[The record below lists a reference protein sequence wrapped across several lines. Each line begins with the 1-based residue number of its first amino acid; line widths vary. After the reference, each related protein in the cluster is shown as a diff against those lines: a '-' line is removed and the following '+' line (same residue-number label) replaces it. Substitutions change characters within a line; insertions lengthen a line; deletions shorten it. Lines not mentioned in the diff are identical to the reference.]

1 MKKMIDG
8 NTAVANIAY
17 YLSECAFI
25 YPITP
30 STTMAE
36 VCEDKASLNE
46 KNFLN
51 NPLKI
56 VEMQSEG
63 GVAGALH
70 GACLTG
76 ALTTTFTCSQG
87 LLLMIP
93 NMYKI
98 AGELL
103 PTVFHVSSRALSTH
117 ALNIF
122 NDHSDVMA
130 TRQTGFAF
138 LCSNNAQEC
147 QDFALASHITTLK
160 SKVPFLHFFD
170 GFRTSHEIE
179 KIDLISKEDVNKII
193 PYDKI
198 KEFKNNGM
206 KVVSPKQFGT
216 AQNPDV
222 YFQNREA
229 GNYFYKNLPKLL
241 TETFNEIYS
250 ITNRKYEIFEYVGKE
265 NAKNVFISLG
275 SSAEVIEE
283 YINSNKDANLGLIKI
298 RLFRPFD
305 VKYFISKL
313 PANVKNVV
321 VLDKTKESG
330 SVGEPLY
337 LDVVSSLA
345 EENINAKVYGGR
357 YGLGGKDFNLDM
369 VHSIYTAL
377 ITNKIKNHFTIG
389 INDDLTNTSLPI
401 ISYTFTNNNY
411 CCKFYGLGSDGTVS
425 ANKNSVKIIGNN
437 SNMYAQAY
445 FEYDSKKS
453 GSLTTSHLRFSQN
466 KILSHYLIK
475 DCDFIAIHNNKFL
488 ERYDLLKDIKQEGKV
503 LINIDE
509 SEINNLPNDIKY
521 QLKSKNVQ
529 LYTINASKIA
539 NMCYLNEKINTIM
552 QTAFFYITNII
563 DFNIAKNEIIE
574 SIKQT
579 YKKFGED
586 VIANNIDAVNK
597 TESFIKKIDLN
608 SITAETPNLK
618 QQDVSVINQIL
629 SKNGDNVP
637 VSKMSNDGSCLTNT
651 ANIEKRNISNSLP
664 LWIPEKCIQC
674 GNCSMVCPHAVI
686 RPILVNE
693 NDVDVIKTKNA
704 NAIGVKNAKFV
715 LQISPKDCTGC
726 KNCVN
731 ACPVKEKALQMVES
745 KNYLNALEKEY
756 IYTQSLSKLSNPFNE
771 NTVKGCQFNLPY
783 FEFSGACSGC
793 GETPYIKLLTQMFGN
808 RMVIANATGCSSIY
822 SGSNPTCPYS
832 RDIYGMGPTWA
843 SSLFEDNAE
852 FGLGMKVSLTNQK
865 LTFLK
870 QLQDKIEE
878 FSNVDLKNS
887 LIEWL
892 DNYEDVKKSIEIYKK
907 IKQLIDC
914 DINEN
919 PKLIDFVKDNY
930 NNLIKK
936 CVWIIGGDGWAYDI
950 GFGGL
955 DQVVSSGENVNILI
969 LDTEVYSN
977 TGGQTSKSTP
987 LGATTKFDK
996 LGKLSNKKNLAQM
1009 LMSYKNVYVAQVAM
1023 GADKLQLIKAFKEAE
1038 SYNGPSVIIA
1048 YSTCINHGIKAGTSM
1063 QQMKSAVDSGYFN
1076 LFRYNPLVPK
1086 KFVLDS
1092 KQPTKDYIEHALTE
1106 KRYSSLPLD
1115 KRNEILEKAKEN
1127 ALSLYEYYKKLD
1139 ENN

>member
-8 NTAVANIAY
+8 NNAVANIAY

-147 QDFALASHITTLK
+147 QDFALASHITTIK

-179 KIDLISKEDVNKII
+179 KIELIDKEDINKII
-193 PYDKI
+193 PYKEI
-198 KEFKNNGM
+198 KEFKDNSM
-206 KVVSPKQFGT
+206 KVTNPKQFGT

-229 GNYFYKNLPKLL
+229 CNNFYNNLPQIL
-241 TETFNEIYS
+241 TQTFDDIYS
-250 ITNRKYEIFEYVGKE
+250 ITNRKYEIFEYVGNQ
-265 NAKNVFISLG
+265 NAENVFISLG

-283 YINSNKDANLGLIKI
+283 YIKNSNANLGLIKI

-313 PANVKNVV
+313 PSSVKNIV

-337 LDVVSSLA
+337 LDVVSALC
-345 EENINAKVYGGR
+345 EENIKAKVYGGR
-357 YGLGGKDFNLDM
+357 YGLGGKDFNADM

-377 ITNKIKNHFTIG
+377 ISNTIKNHFTIG

-401 ISYTFTNNNY
+401 IPYKFTDNNY

-437 SNMYAQAY
+437 SNLFAQAY

-475 DCDFIAIHNNKFL
+475 ECDFIAIHNNKFL
-488 ERYDLLKDIKQEGKV
+488 DKYDLLKDIKPNGKV

-509 SEINNLPNDIKY
+509 NEVNNLPNDIKY
-521 QLKSKNVQ
+521 QLKQKNVQ

-539 NMCYLNEKINTIM
+539 DMCNLNEKINTIM
-552 QTAFFYITNII
+552 QTAFFKITNII
-563 DFNIAKNEIIE
+563 NFNVAKNEIIE

-579 YKKFGED
+579 YKKFGDD
-586 VIANNIDAVNK
+586 VINNNIKAVEEAEKN
-597 TESFIKKIDLN
+597 IKNIDLSLLN
-608 SITAETPNLK
+608 SSAPTSKQTNL
-618 QQDVSVINQIL
+618 SVTEQIL
-629 SKNGDNVP
+629 LKNGDNVS
-637 VSKMSNDGSCLTNT
+637 VSQLSYNGSTDTNT
-651 ANIEKRNISNSLP
+651 SNIEKRNISNSLP

-693 NDVDVIKTKNA
+693 NNIDNNKTKLA

-731 ACPVKEKALQMVES
+731 ACPVKEKALKMVDS
-745 KNYLNALEKEY
+745 KDYLTALDNQY
-756 IYTQSLSKLSNPFNE
+756 NYTQTLTKLDNPFNE
-771 NTVKGCQFNLPY
+771 NSIKGCQFNLPY

-793 GETPYIKLLTQMFGN
+793 GETPYIKLLTQLFGN

-822 SGSNPTCPYS
+822 SGSNPTCPYCKDS
-832 RDIYGMGPTWA
+832 FGMGPTWA

-852 FGLGMKVSLTNQK
+852 FGFGMKISLINQK
-865 LTFLK
+865 LTFVK
-870 QLQDKIEE
+870 QLQDKLDKFKNKELK
-878 FSNVDLKNS
+878 DLLTN
-887 LIEWL
+887 WL
-892 DNYEDVKKSIEIYKK
+892 NNYNDAKMSIEIYKS
-907 IKQLIDC
+907 IKELISNNINE
-914 DINEN
+914 DINLVN
-919 PKLIDFVKDNY
+919 FIKDNY

-987 LGATTKFDK
+987 LGATTKFDR
-996 LGKLSNKKNLAQM
+996 LGKTTNKKNLAQM
-1009 LMSYKNVYVAQVAM
+1009 LMTYKNVYVAQVAM

-1048 YSTCINHGIKAGTSM
+1048 YSTCINHGIKTGTSM
-1063 QQMKSAVDSGYFN
+1063 QQMKSAVESGYFH
-1076 LFRYNPLVPK
+1076 LFRYNPSANK
-1086 KFVLDS
+1086 KFCLDS
-1092 KQPTKDYIEHALTE
+1092 KQPTKDYITHALTE
-1106 KRYSSLPLD
+1106 KRYSGLPAD
-1115 KRNEILEKAKEN
+1115 KRDEILEKAKQN
-1127 ALSLYEYYKKLD
+1127 ANQLYLFYKKLD
-1139 ENN
+1139 EDN

>member
-1 MKKMIDG
+1 MKKMTDG
-8 NTAVANIAY
+8 NSAVANIAY

-36 VCEDKASLNE
+36 ACEDKASLNE

-147 QDFALASHITTLK
+147 QDFALASHITTIK

-179 KIDLISKEDVNKII
+179 KIELIDKEDINKII
-193 PYDKI
+193 PYNEI
-198 KEFKNNGM
+198 KEFKDNSM
-206 KVVSPKQFGT
+206 KVTNPKQFGT

-229 GNYFYKNLPKLL
+229 CNTFYNNLPKIL
-241 TETFNEIYS
+241 TQTFNDIYS
-250 ITNRKYEIFEYVGKE
+250 ITNRKYEIFEYVGNK
-265 NAKNVFISLG
+265 NAENVFICLG

-283 YINSNKDANLGLIKI
+283 YIKNSNANLGLIKI

-313 PANVKNVV
+313 PSSVKNIV

-337 LDVVSSLA
+337 LDVVSALC
-345 EENINAKVYGGR
+345 EENIKAKVYGGR
-357 YGLGGKDFNLDM
+357 YGLGGKDFNVDM

-377 ITNKIKNHFTIG
+377 IGNKIKNHFTIG

-401 ISYTFTNNNY
+401 TPYKFADNNY

-437 SNMYAQAY
+437 SNLFAQAY

-475 DCDFIAIHNNKFL
+475 ECDFIAIHNNKFL
-488 ERYDLLKDIKQEGKV
+488 EKYDLLKDIKPNGKV

-509 SEINNLPNDIKY
+509 NEINNLPNDIKY
-521 QLKSKNVQ
+521 QLKQKNVQ

-539 NMCYLNEKINTIM
+539 DICNLNEKINTIM
-552 QTAFFYITNII
+552 QTAFFKITDII
-563 DFNIAKNEIIE
+563 NFDIAKNEIIE

-586 VIANNIDAVNK
+586 VINNNIKAVEEAENN
-597 TESFIKKIDLN
+597 IKKIDLSLIN
-608 SITAETPNLK
+608 ANNLTNK
-618 QQDVSVINQIL
+618 QTNLSVIEQIL
-629 SKNGDNVP
+629 LKNGDNVR
-637 VSKMSNDGSCLTNT
+637 VSQLSYNGSTDTNT
-651 ANIEKRNISNSLP
+651 SNIEKRNISNSLP

-686 RPILVNE
+686 RPILVNKNE
-693 NDVDVIKTKNA
+693 IDNNKTKLA

-731 ACPVKEKALQMVES
+731 ACPVKEKALKMVDS
-745 KNYLNALEKEY
+745 KDYLTTLDNEY
-756 IYTQSLSKLSNPFNE
+756 NYTQTLTKLDNPFNE
-771 NTVKGCQFNLPY
+771 NSIKGCQFNLPY

-793 GETPYIKLLTQMFGN
+793 GETPYIKLLTQLFGN

-832 RDIYGMGPTWA
+832 KDSFGMGPTWA

-852 FGLGMKVSLTNQK
+852 FGYGMKISLINQK
-865 LTFLK
+865 LTFVK
-870 QLQDKIEE
+870 QLQDKLNDFKNEE
-878 FSNVDLKNS
+878 LKDLLTN
-887 LIEWL
+887 WL
-892 DNYEDVKKSIEIYKK
+892 NNYNDAKMSIEIYKS
-907 IKQLIDC
+907 IKELISNN
-914 DINEN
+914 INEDTN
-919 PKLIDFVKDNY
+919 LVNFIKDNY

-996 LGKLSNKKNLAQM
+996 LGKTTNKKNLAQM
-1009 LMSYKNVYVAQVAM
+1009 LMTYKNVYVAQVAM

-1048 YSTCINHGIKAGTSM
+1048 YSTCINHGIKTGTSI
-1063 QQMKSAVDSGYFN
+1063 QQMKSAVDSGYFH
-1076 LFRYNPLVPK
+1076 LFRYNPSATK
-1086 KFVLDS
+1086 KFNLDS
-1092 KQPTKDYIEHALTE
+1092 KEPTKDYIAHALTE
-1106 KRYSSLPLD
+1106 KRYSSLPTD
-1115 KRNEILEKAKEN
+1115 KKDEILKTAKEN
-1127 ALSLYEYYKKLD
+1127 ANKLYLFYKKLD